1 MIYKCCLIENKIM
14 KTAIIILSVICF
26 SLFMFIGFCIIF
38 RSDIYR
44 YLYITYNKNDAY
56 GVINDLQTKINKEMD
71 SENYKYIYSCIKNYH
86 NIIKSNIQFRNIVNN
101 QTRLN
106 NQYTTIYNLNK
117 IGSVYQFIN
126 TDLVYGIIKDK
137 ICYLDET

>member
-1 MIYKCCLIENKIM
+1 MIYKCCLIENKIL
-14 KTAIIILSVICF
+14 KTAVIALSVICF

-56 GVINDLQTKINKEMD
+56 DVINELQTKINKEMD
-71 SENYKYIYSCIKNYH
+71 SENYKNVYSCIKNYH

-126 TDLVYGIIKDK
+126 TELVYGIIKDK